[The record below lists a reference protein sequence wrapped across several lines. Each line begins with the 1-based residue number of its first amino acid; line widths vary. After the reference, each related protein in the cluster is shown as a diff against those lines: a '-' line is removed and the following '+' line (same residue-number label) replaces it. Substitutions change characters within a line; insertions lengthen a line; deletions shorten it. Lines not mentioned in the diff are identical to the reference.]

1 MKPTIQRGVAVEKA
15 KIHPN
20 PWNPNQMNPR
30 QQDAV
35 AESIETYGQVLE
47 ILVRPHPEIPGEYQI
62 IDGEHRFNISGDTV
76 YCNVVENLSEADAKK
91 LTVVMNETRGSADKI
106 SLARLLADLEPEF
119 GDLAALNQG
128 LPYEENELKELIA
141 LAAVDWENFDSDFD
155 NDPEESDDSSNE
167 ETSDCSR
174 YTLAI
179 PNHLVTDFDTAMA
192 DLSPDAS
199 ATSTEEVLGSKV
211 LKLLGILS

>member
-1 MKPTIQRGVAVEKA
+1 MLFR
-15 KIHPN
+15 
-20 PWNPNQMNPR
+20 
-30 QQDAV
+30 
-35 AESIETYGQVLE
+35 S
-47 ILVRPHPEIPGEYQI
+47 
-62 IDGEHRFNISGDTV
+62 
-76 YCNVVENLSEADAKK
+76 
-91 LTVVMNETRGSADKI
+91 
-106 SLARLLADLEPEF
+106 
-119 GDLAALNQG
+119 NQG